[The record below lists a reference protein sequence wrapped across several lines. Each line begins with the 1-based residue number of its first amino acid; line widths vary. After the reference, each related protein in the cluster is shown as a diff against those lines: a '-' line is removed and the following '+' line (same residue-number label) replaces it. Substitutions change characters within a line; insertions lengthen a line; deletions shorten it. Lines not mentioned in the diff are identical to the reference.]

1 MVKEP
6 GRGDKELLSRYL
18 VCVVCVGCVCVCVC
32 VVEVKC
38 LTGLDKNK
46 GSPLVI
52 P

>member
-1 MVKEP
+1 MKEP

-18 VCVVCVGCVCVCVC
+18 VCVCVCVCVC

>member
-1 MVKEP
+1 MKEP

-18 VCVVCVGCVCVCVC
+18 VCVVCVWVC